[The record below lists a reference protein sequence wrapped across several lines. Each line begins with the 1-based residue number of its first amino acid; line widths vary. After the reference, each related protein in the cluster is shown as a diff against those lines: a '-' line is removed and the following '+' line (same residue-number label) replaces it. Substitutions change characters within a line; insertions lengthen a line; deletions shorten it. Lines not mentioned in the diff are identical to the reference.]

1 MIFLIG
7 FIFIGCL
14 VVVYVC
20 IKISKV
26 KFKKL
31 KILWNCF
38 VILNIFIY
46 WIKCII
52 FIYGYFLLRIVYK
65 M

>member
-26 KFKKL
+26 KFKK
-31 KILWNCF
+31 ILWNCF

-46 WIKCII
+46 WIKYII

>member
-20 IKISKV
+20 IKIRKV
-26 KFKKL
+26 KIKKL

-46 WIKCII
+46 WIKYII